1 MKTKCSLGLYTK
13 VKDKRDL
20 ICYLSFAYDKKYNVP
35 FTKEDEQ
42 QKCMIFDIP
51 NLKTDFITKSS
62 VQTGDHYYE
71 LGKNC
76 MKQKIIGS
84 DSEWNI
90 IPTSGSR
97 SKELKY
103 NSLKPIS
110 FYDNYDISE
119 LEEDDQVIINKLK
132 KWKEYVSS
140 RGAKL
145 YYKVSDEF
153 I

>member
-1 MKTKCSLGLYTK
+1 
-13 VKDKRDL
+13 
-20 ICYLSFAYDKKYNVP
+20 
-35 FTKEDEQ
+35 
-42 QKCMIFDIP
+42 
-51 NLKTDFITKSS
+51 
-62 VQTGDHYYE
+62 
-71 LGKNC
+71 

-110 FYDNYDISE
+110 FNVNYDISE
-119 LEEDDQVIINKLK
+119 LEEDGRVIINKLK

-145 YYKVSDEF
+145 SYKVPEEF
-153 I
+153 IEELNKRDEEMVNIQNIYFNKLRLMLPED

>member
-1 MKTKCSLGLYTK
+1 MR
-13 VKDKRDL
+13 KR
-20 ICYLSFAYDKKYNVP
+20 INNSNNNVS

-51 NLKTDFITKSS
+51 NLKTDFITRES

-90 IPTSGSR
+90 IPVSGS
-97 SKELKY
+97 
-103 NSLKPIS
+103 
-110 FYDNYDISE
+110 
-119 LEEDDQVIINKLK
+119 NKR
-132 KWKEYVSS
+132 ENRYSN
-140 RGAKL
+140 R
-145 YYKVSDEF
+145 
-153 I
+153 